1 MILSLHNIAFYEK
14 MMLDIVNQSNEQKDK
29 NTSVQNS
36 ISNLTQIGENNSV
49 AAEEISASMIELSNI
64 ANNTKNKVSEFKL
77 DNEIEIKNVSFKY
90 PATEK
95 MILKNTK
102 IMKIFQI

>member
-1 MILSLHNIAFYEK
+1 
-14 MMLDIVNQSNEQKDK
+14 MLDIVNQSNEQKDK

-77 DNEIEIKNVSFKY
+77 DNETEINNPMNNHKESNPDS
-90 PATEK
+90 
-95 MILKNTK
+95 
-102 IMKIFQI
+102 

>member
-1 MILSLHNIAFYEK
+1 MKELKEEMEKISETINSVEK
-14 MMLDIVNQSNEQKDK
+14 MMLEIVNQSNEQKDK

-77 DNEIEIKNVSFKY
+77 DNEIEINNPIKNHKESN
-90 PATEK
+90 PDS
-95 MILKNTK
+95 
-102 IMKIFQI
+102 